1 MENFKENAYI
11 YSQMS
16 LYEDLV
22 AAWVPAKHDWLRLRP
37 LGEELV
43 RRLGKQMMY
52 SYCACMCNT
61 YAVSKSEKSQSFSIP
76 I

>member
-1 MENFKENAYI
+1 MENFEENAYI

-52 SYCACMCNT
+52 SYCACMCHT
-61 YAVSKSEKSQSFSIP
+61 YASIQ